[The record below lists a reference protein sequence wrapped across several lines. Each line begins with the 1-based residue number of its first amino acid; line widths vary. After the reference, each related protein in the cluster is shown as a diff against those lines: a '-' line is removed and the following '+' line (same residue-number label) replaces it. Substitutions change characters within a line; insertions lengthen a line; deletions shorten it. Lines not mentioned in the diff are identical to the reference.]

1 MVAGGSSLIDSP
13 SSAMA
18 PWLLLTVHQTMAGT
32 LEKEPLTVSPFK
44 TQRQPHAGCFGM
56 AGQGPDRRR

>member
-13 SSAMA
+13 SLAMA
-18 PWLLLTVHQTMAGT
+18 RWSLLTARETMSGT

-44 TQRQPHAGCFGM
+44 TERQPHAGCFGM
-56 AGQGPDRRR
+56 AAQGRDRRR

>member
-18 PWLLLTVHQTMAGT
+18 RWLLLTVHQTMAGT
-32 LEKEPLTVSPFK
+32 PENEPLTVSPFN
-44 TQRQPHAGCFGM
+44 TESQPHTCCFGM
-56 AGQGPDRRR
+56 TAQGPDRRR

>member
-13 SSAMA
+13 SSAM
-18 PWLLLTVHQTMAGT
+18 PRWLLLTVHQSMVGT

-44 TQRQPHAGCFGM
+44 TESQPHTCCFVHGGAG
-56 AGQGPDRRR
+56 P